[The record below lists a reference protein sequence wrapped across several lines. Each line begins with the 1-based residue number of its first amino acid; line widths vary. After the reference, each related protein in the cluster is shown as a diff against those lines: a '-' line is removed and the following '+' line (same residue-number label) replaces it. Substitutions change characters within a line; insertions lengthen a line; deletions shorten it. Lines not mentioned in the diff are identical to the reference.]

1 MTEVLQSASGT
12 GSALH
17 FGPFRL
23 VRAQKLLL
31 EGDKPLR
38 LGSRAFDILTVLAE
52 RAGDVVSKDE
62 LIAHAWPD
70 TVVEENSLRVHI
82 AALRRALGDG
92 QEGLRYITN
101 VPGRGYCFVA
111 PVFRPSERTAA
122 ASESRTSADRPMHN
136 LPVRLTRMIGRSQFV
151 ESLAE
156 ALPRHRFVSVVGPG
170 GMGKTTL
177 ALAVAEDT
185 LANYPHGARF
195 VDLALLAD
203 PQLVPSALAAAL
215 DVSVAID
222 DPVSGLVTHLQ
233 DKRLL
238 IVLDNCEHVI
248 EAAAALAVR
257 VLKAAPGIHLLA
269 TSREPLRAEGER
281 VVRLASL
288 AAPPES
294 AQLTAAAALA
304 FPAVQLFVERA
315 VATLDS
321 FELTDADAPLAGE
334 LCRRLDG
341 LPLAIELAAAR
352 VGFFGIRELVAR
364 LDDRFRLLTSGRR
377 TVLARHQTL
386 RALLDW
392 SYELLSDSERVTLRR
407 LSVFKGGFTLESAG
421 AVAVDGYAGAVDV
434 LGDLTAL
441 AAKSLVTVDVNDE
454 VTRYRLL
461 DTTRTYAL
469 EKLVRSDEGTK
480 ICRRHAEHL
489 CELLVATDVDSPA
502 TVRAQWLATYGR
514 LIDEVRAAL
523 DWAFSLAGDPA
534 LGVRLTEASTSLA
547 YQLSLLD
554 EYRVRVE
561 RALGDIA
568 SLDTP
573 QPLVELRLNVALGA
587 FADQTRGEHEV
598 AARAFRRAFELAEQT
613 GQTQHKIESLFGLW
627 LGAFTAADYAESLRV
642 ADMMAAAA
650 KADADAVAML
660 VTDRM
665 MAQTQHSLG
674 HHATARD
681 YVGRVL
687 ERPLGQLQF
696 VKSKLP
702 SVDRRVSMRI
712 ILARIL
718 WIEGHP
724 EQAAAMACEALEFA
738 LSDVAFGVCHAL
750 AWAACPVALWSGDL
764 VVAGRMAQALRE
776 QSTKY
781 ALEYWQSWA
790 HNYERVIAHRTPFVA
805 ASDHKQSDMLGTIV
819 ATHVGARSVERVESG
834 KVGWCAPEILRAHGE
849 NLKARGVAAGEVE
862 ALFERSIE
870 MARRQGALSWELR
883 TATSLARLWQE
894 RGRVAAARE
903 LLGSVRARFTEGFG
917 TTDLQAAD
925 ALLAQWA
932 PPPSQ

>member
-1 MTEVLQSASGT
+1 MTEVLIPAIE
-12 GSALH
+12 SALH

-23 VRAQKLLL
+23 LRSQKLLL
-31 EGDKPLR
+31 EEDKPLR

-52 RAGDVVSKDE
+52 RAGDIVSKDD

-70 TVVEENSLRVHI
+70 TIVEENSLRVHI
-82 AALRRALGDG
+82 AALRRTLGDG
-92 QEGLRYITN
+92 QEGLRYIAN

-111 PVFRPSERTAA
+111 PVFRPSARVAAGGSLTAPER
-122 ASESRTSADRPMHN
+122 PNHN
-136 LPVRLTRMIGRSQFV
+136 LPVRLTRMIGRSQVV
-151 ESLAE
+151 ESLAA

-185 LANYPHGARF
+185 LASYADGVRF
-195 VDLALLAD
+195 VDLALVAD
-203 PQLVPSALAAAL
+203 PQLVPTALAAAL

-222 DPVSGLVTHLQ
+222 DPVSGLVSHLQ

-269 TSREPLRAEGER
+269 TSREPLRGEGER

-288 AAPPES
+288 AAPPDS
-294 AQLTAAAALA
+294 IHLTATAALGY
-304 FPAVQLFVERA
+304 PAVQLFVERA
-315 VATLDS
+315 VATQDS
-321 FELTDADAPLAGE
+321 FELTDADAPLAAE

-364 LDDRFRLLTSGRR
+364 LDDRFRLLNSGRR

-407 LSVFKGGFTLESAG
+407 LAVFKGSFTLESAE
-421 AVAVDGYAGAVDV
+421 AVAVDSTFGTVDV

-469 EKLVRSDEGTK
+469 EKLVRSDEGPK

-489 CELLVATDVDSPA
+489 CELLGATDVDAPA
-502 TVRAQWLATYGR
+502 TVRSQWLATYGR

-561 RALGDIA
+561 RALVDIA
-568 SLDTP
+568 SLETP
-573 QPLVELRLNVALGA
+573 QPLVELRLQVALGA
-587 FADQTRGEHEV
+587 FAGQTRGAHEV
-598 AARAFRRAFELAEQT
+598 ARCAFRRAFELAEQT
-613 GQTQHKIESLFGLW
+613 GRTQHRIESLFGLW
-627 LGAFTAADYAESLRV
+627 VGAFASGEYDESLRL
-642 ADMMAAAA
+642 AEAMAAAA
-650 KADADAVAML
+650 KTDADAVAML
-660 VTDRM
+660 ITDRM
-665 MAQTQHSLG
+665 TAQSQHCLG
-674 HHATARD
+674 HHQVARD
-681 YVGRVL
+681 FAGRVL
-687 ERPLGQLQF
+687 DRSLEQLQF

-712 ILARIL
+712 ILARIQ

-724 EQAAAMACEALEFA
+724 EQAVRTAREAFEFA
-738 LSDVAFGVCHAL
+738 LSDVAFGICHAL
-750 AWAACPVALWSGDL
+750 AWAACPVALWTGDVDAARCL
-764 VVAGRMAQALRE
+764 TQTLRE
-776 QSTKY
+776 ESTKY
-781 ALEYWQSWA
+781 ALDYWQSWA
-790 HNYERVIAHRTPFVA
+790 RNYERVLSHQVPLVSPPDPKQVDMFGTLVA
-805 ASDHKQSDMLGTIV
+805 SQ
-819 ATHVGARSVERVESG
+819 VGAASVERVEKG

-849 NLKARGVAAGEVE
+849 NLKARGAGASEVE
-862 ALFERSIE
+862 PLFQRSLE
-870 MARRQGALSWELR
+870 LARRQGALSWELR
-883 TATSLARLWQE
+883 TATSLGRLWQE
-894 RGRVAAARE
+894 HGRVAPARD
-903 LLGSVRARFTEGFG
+903 LLGSVRARFTEGFA
-917 TTDLQAAD
+917 TADLRAAD

-932 PPPSQ
+932 PLRSVQ

>member
-1 MTEVLQSASGT
+1 MTEVLQPT
-12 GSALH
+12 IGSALH

-23 VRAQKLLL
+23 LRSQKLLL

-52 RAGDVVSKDE
+52 RAGDIVSKDE

-92 QEGLRYITN
+92 QEGLRYIAN

-111 PVFRPSERTAA
+111 PVFRPAERLA
-122 ASESRTSADRPMHN
+122 ASESPASADRPKHN

-151 ESLAE
+151 ESLAA

-185 LANYPHGARF
+185 LASYPHGARF

-257 VLKAAPGIHLLA
+257 VLKAGPGIHLLA

-294 AQLTAAAALA
+294 AHLTAAAAMG

-407 LSVFKGGFTLESAG
+407 LAVFKGGFTLESAG
-421 AVAVDGYAGAVDV
+421 AVAVDGNFGAVDV

-469 EKLVRSDEGTK
+469 EKLVRSDEGPK
-480 ICRRHAEHL
+480 IFRRHAEHL

-514 LIDEVRAAL
+514 LIDEVRTAL

-561 RALGDIA
+561 RALTDIA
-568 SLDTP
+568 SLETP
-573 QPLVELRLNVALGA
+573 QPLVELRLNVVLGA
-587 FADQTRGEHEV
+587 FADQTRGEHDV
-598 AARAFRRAFELAEQT
+598 ATRAFRRAFELAEQT

-627 LGAFTAADYAESLRV
+627 LGAFTSADYAESLRL
-642 ADMMAAAA
+642 ADRMAAAA

-660 VTDRM
+660 ITDRM
-665 MAQTQHSLG
+665 MAQTQHCLG
-674 HHATARD
+674 NHAAARD

-687 ERPLGQLQF
+687 DRPLEQLQF

-712 ILARIL
+712 VLARIL
-718 WIEGHP
+718 WIEGYP
-724 EQAAAMACEALEFA
+724 EQAAGMACEALEFA

-750 AWAACPVALWSGDL
+750 AWAACPVALWSGDIAAARSL
-764 VVAGRMAQALRE
+764 TQTLRE
-776 QSTKY
+776 QSAKY

-790 HNYERVIAHRTPFVA
+790 HNYERVMAHQAPFVA

-819 ATHVGARSVERVESG
+819 AAQVGLRSIERVESG
-834 KVGWCAPEILRAHGE
+834 KVGWCAPEILRVHGE
-849 NLKARGVAAGEVE
+849 NLKARGVASTDVE
-862 ALFERSIE
+862 ALFQRSIE
-870 MARRQGALSWELR
+870 LARRQGALSWELR
-883 TATSLARLWQE
+883 TATSLARLWHE
-894 RGRVAAARE
+894 KGRGAAARE

-917 TTDLQAAD
+917 TADLRAAD

-932 PPPSQ
+932 PFQPQ

>member
-1 MTEVLQSASGT
+1 MPAIEG
-12 GSALH
+12 ALH

-23 VRAQKLLL
+23 LRSQKLLL
-31 EGDKPLR
+31 EGEKPLR
-38 LGSRAFDILTVLAE
+38 LGSRAFDILTLLAQ

-92 QEGLRYITN
+92 QEGLRYIAN

-111 PVFRPSERTAA
+111 PVFRPLERVI
-122 ASESRTSADRPMHN
+122 ASESPAAADRPIHN

-151 ESLAE
+151 ESLAA

-185 LANYPHGARF
+185 LASYPDGARF

-248 EAAAALAVR
+248 EAAAELAVR

-294 AQLTAAAALA
+294 THPTAAAALGY
-304 FPAVQLFVERA
+304 PAVQLFVERA

-407 LSVFKGGFTLESAG
+407 LAVFKGSFTLESAG
-421 AVAVDGYAGAVDV
+421 AVAVVDSAFGAVDV
-434 LGDLTAL
+434 LGDLTTL

-469 EKLVRSDEGTK
+469 EKLVRSDEGPK
-480 ICRRHAEHL
+480 IFRRHAEHL
-489 CELLVATDVDSPA
+489 CELLSATDVDAPA
-502 TVRAQWLATYGR
+502 TVRSQWLATYGR

-523 DWAFSLAGDPA
+523 DWAFSLAGDAA

-547 YQLSLLD
+547 HQLSLLD

-568 SLDTP
+568 SLETP
-573 QPLVELRLNVALGA
+573 QPLVELRLHVALGA
-587 FADQTRGEHEV
+587 FAGQTRGAHDV
-598 AARAFRRAFELAEQT
+598 ARRAFGRAFELAEQT
-613 GQTQHKIESLFGLW
+613 GQTQHRIESLFGLW
-627 LGAFTAADYAESLRV
+627 VGAFTSAEYVESLRL
-642 ADMMAAAA
+642 ADTMAAAA

-660 VTDRM
+660 VSDRM
-665 MAQTQHSLG
+665 MAQSQHCLG
-674 HHATARD
+674 HHAAARHFA
-681 YVGRVL
+681 GRVL
-687 ERPLGQLQF
+687 DRPLEQLQF

-712 ILARIL
+712 ILARIQ
-718 WIEGHP
+718 WIEGYP
-724 EQAAAMACEALEFA
+724 EQAAGTASEAFEFA

-750 AWAACPVALWSGDL
+750 AWAACPVALWSGDI
-764 VVAGRMAQALRE
+764 VAARSLAQTLRE
-776 QSTKY
+776 QSAKY

-790 HNYERVIAHRTPFVA
+790 RNYERVLSQQVPLVSPSDPKQMDMFGTLVA
-805 ASDHKQSDMLGTIV
+805 AQ
-819 ATHVGARSVERVESG
+819 VGATGIERVECG

-849 NLKARGVAAGEVE
+849 NLKARGADASDVE
-862 ALFERSIE
+862 SLFLRSME
-870 MARRQGALSWELR
+870 LARRQGALSWELR
-883 TATSLARLWQE
+883 TATSLGRLWQE
-894 RGRVAAARE
+894 QGRVAPAHE
-903 LLGSVRARFTEGFG
+903 LLGGVRGRFTEGFA
-917 TTDLQAAD
+917 TADLRAAD

-932 PPPSQ
+932 PPGWTQ